1 VEKKMEIILSVYFA
15 NDRTYISGIK
25 PTETGIELVYINS
38 TEHSIDLEEE
48 IDLNNPE
55 GNMSLL
61 GSQELEIALDDLPIE
76 PTQLTVTL
84 PIDSVLISQ
93 FPGDDS
99 LSEKKLKEL
108 VNLEIRQQ
116 YPKFDTN
123 DFMANII
130 PLAAKKNRKKMMMGI
145 IIPKKSYE
153 NCKKILAPLNMSI
166 SRIELG
172 QLTTHS
178 CFLYNYPEFMQK
190 NVMLLGI
197 EKKFADITVLKQGK
211 PLYYNTAKFA
221 QLNEVGEIMMIEF
234 DKINTEYID
243 QIDAAF
249 FYGPHLTKDFLDI
262 MKPNVL
268 AFVPDTGRVNAFRMM
283 RTNLEQ
289 RDREYASRVSHIFP
303 PCVGGA
309 IPTYYKKLA
318 II

>member
-1 VEKKMEIILSVYFA
+1 MEKVLSVYFA
-15 NDRTYISGIK
+15 NDRTYISGIM

-61 GSQELEIALDDLPIE
+61 GSQELEILLDDLPFQ
-76 PTQLTVTL
+76 PSQLTVTL

-116 YPKFDTN
+116 YPKFDTS

-130 PLAAKKNRKKMMMGI
+130 PLAAKKNKKKMMMGI
-145 IIPKKSYE
+145 IIPKKSYG
-153 NCKKILAPLNMSI
+153 NCKKILKPLDMPI

-178 CFLYNYPEFMQK
+178 CFLYNYPDYIQR
-190 NVMLLGI
+190 NVMLIGI
-197 EKKFADITVLKQGK
+197 EKKFVDISILKKGK
-211 PLYYNTAKFA
+211 PLYYNTAKYT

-234 DKINTEYID
+234 DKIQTEYVD
-243 QIDAAF
+243 RIDAAF
-249 FYGPHLTKDFLDI
+249 FYGPYLTKDFLDL
-262 MKPNVL
+262 MQPNVL
-268 AFVPDTGRVNAFRMM
+268 AFVAETGRMNAFRMM
-283 RTNLEQ
+283 MSNLDQ
-289 RDREYASRVSHIFP
+289 RDKEYASRVSHIFP